1 MDAAR
6 WRVAKGLLQAAL
18 DRPAAERSAFLDASC
33 AGDDTLRAE
42 VAALL
47 EAHAASGDRFERS
60 PVATARRAAEAA
72 GEVAPPERLG
82 PYRVLRELGRGG
94 MGTVYLA
101 EREGADFRQRVAI
114 KLIHRGMDSDA
125 IVRRFRT
132 ERRILAGL
140 DHPNIARLFDGGT
153 TGDGLPY
160 FVMEHVDGEPID
172 RWCAAHGSSIDQRL
186 QLFRQVCAAV
196 HYAHQ
201 NLVVHRDLKPGNIL
215 VTAGGTPKL
224 LDFGIA
230 KLLDAEASATGT
242 EEIAEDS
249 TVFARPMTPEVASPE
264 QVRGEP
270 ITTASDVYSLGVL
283 LYRLLAGRPP
293 YRIERGTSAAEVIR
307 IVSEVEPE
315 PPSTAA
321 GHREA
326 SSSGPAPPRLGT
338 DLDAIVLTAMRKDP
352 ARRYASADQLSE
364 DLRRYLA
371 GLPVLARRD
380 SIGYRT
386 RKFVARHRPG
396 VAAAALAGIAL
407 VATTGIA
414 VEQARVAERQRARA
428 ERRFADVRRLAN
440 SFLFEF
446 HDAIR
451 NLPGSTPARELVVE
465 KALEYLDSLAQEAGD
480 SRDLQRELAAA
491 YQKVGDVQGLP
502 DFQNLGDTRGAEAS
516 YRRSLGIRRA
526 LLAADPL
533 DVEAKR
539 GIGLVHSRLGKVRGA
554 RGDAAGA
561 EAELR
566 AALEIAEELWAHRS
580 HAKARRDLFA
590 ARILLG
596 DARKKAGDPAR
607 AMELFRGAL
616 ALADQGKKESPQ
628 DAERQRDDQVAAQR
642 VAGLLAAT
650 GDFKGAL
657 ALGREQ
663 LAFDEATAA
672 AEPSN
677 AEAQR
682 DLATTLNDISEWRQ
696 GAGDLAGARAAARR
710 AVSICSG
717 LLTVDPK
724 NSQARTDL
732 AETERRLGAAQEASG
747 DFAGALASY
756 SQALAHDRDLAAAD
770 PGDPS
775 RLGTVAQD
783 LERIGS
789 VESALSHRA
798 AKSRP
803 PR

>member
-1 MDAAR
+1 
-6 WRVAKGLLQAAL
+6 
-18 DRPAAERSAFLDASC
+18 
-33 AGDDTLRAE
+33 
-42 VAALL
+42 
-47 EAHAASGDRFERS
+47 
-60 PVATARRAAEAA
+60 
-72 GEVAPPERLG
+72 
-82 PYRVLRELGRGG
+82 
-94 MGTVYLA
+94 
-101 EREGADFRQRVAI
+101 
-114 KLIHRGMDSDA
+114 
-125 IVRRFRT
+125 
-132 ERRILAGL
+132 
-140 DHPNIARLFDGGT
+140 
-153 TGDGLPY
+153 
-160 FVMEHVDGEPID
+160 
-172 RWCAAHGSSIDQRL
+172 
-186 QLFRQVCAAV
+186 
-196 HYAHQ
+196 
-201 NLVVHRDLKPGNIL
+201 
-215 VTAGGTPKL
+215 
-224 LDFGIA
+224 
-230 KLLDAEASATGT
+230 
-242 EEIAEDS
+242 
-249 TVFARPMTPEVASPE
+249 
-264 QVRGEP
+264 
-270 ITTASDVYSLGVL
+270 
-283 LYRLLAGRPP
+283 
-293 YRIERGTSAAEVIR
+293 
-307 IVSEVEPE
+307 
-315 PPSTAA
+315 
-321 GHREA
+321 
-326 SSSGPAPPRLGT
+326 
-338 DLDAIVLTAMRKDP
+338 
-352 ARRYASADQLSE
+352 
-364 DLRRYLA
+364 
-371 GLPVLARRD
+371 
-380 SIGYRT
+380 
-386 RKFVARHRPG
+386 
-396 VAAAALAGIAL
+396 
-407 VATTGIA
+407 
-414 VEQARVAERQRARA
+414 
-428 ERRFADVRRLAN
+428 
-440 SFLFEF
+440 
-446 HDAIR
+446 DAIR

-590 ARILLG
+590 ARTLLG

-642 VAGLLAAT
+642 V
-650 GDFKGAL
+650 
-657 ALGREQ
+657 
-663 LAFDEATAA
+663 
-672 AEPSN
+672 
-677 AEAQR
+677 
-682 DLATTLNDISEWRQ
+682 LATTLNDISEWRQ

-789 VESALSHRA
+789 VESALSH
-798 AKSRP
+798 
-803 PR
+803 